1 MSPPAPSARPEL
13 WTYRALCLAGGV
25 TVPLLGWAHQVYGP
39 GPVLTD
45 PLWLRLVVGALPLGL
60 ALVSFVSEGVR
71 REIAGLT
78 YVLLYVYVGWFAAIA
93 GLGGFTSTHAVGGVA
108 LVVAVSVASTS
119 GFARLW
125 PLVAGL
131 VTTVGALALVLAL
144 VDAPAVAPGPYL
156 AVVSASALGLLAG
169 AALWRH
175 RRAHAEA
182 GEQRYRTV
190 FERVADGVVLLDAAT
205 LRVVAANEAYLRLTG
220 FNAQEVHARTLYDLA
235 LARRDEVD
243 RDVRLAAEAANAD
256 LGERVHRRLDGTEIP
271 LAVGLARLEEGG
283 RPLLCLTARDLSEE
297 KRTRTELESSRDQ
310 ARAMLELRTN
320 FLNNMSHEL
329 RTPLVAI
336 TGFLDLLQA
345 EGDHLDPEE
354 RGAMLD
360 SLRRSAERLTGTL
373 NAVLDLAQLEGGQF
387 NLAPEPIDIQEVAR
401 EVSARL
407 LPHARTR
414 GLDLRLRVGVG
425 DSALALADR
434 GALER
439 ILLGLLSNALKFTP
453 RGSVTVTVEADSH
466 RVLLH
471 VSDTGIGIGPEALP
485 HLFTPFRQV
494 SAGLGREHEGSG
506 LGLTLTKRLVDLMG
520 GRIKVE
526 SAPGKGTTVTVAFAR
541 TWGGVEA
548 DLLEPAAEAGP
559 ADPWA
564 ERGGDGAVGIAQ
576 LAARPRA
583 LVVEDNLDTA
593 RLMQRML
600 RDHFDVD
607 TAPDAET
614 ALALARKAWYDVAF
628 LDMHLGSGMNGLGLL
643 HHLRAMSAYA
653 FVPAIAVTAYGAA
666 GDRERFLGAGFDA
679 YLPKP
684 FTKPQLLGAAQA
696 ASAAQAHAS
705 AVA

>member
-1 MSPPAPSARPEL
+1 MPPAAPSARPEL
-13 WTYRALCLAGGV
+13 WTYRALCLVGGV

-60 ALVSFVSEGVR
+60 ALVSFVSGSVR

-78 YVLLYVYVGWFAAIA
+78 YVLLYVYIGWFGAIA
-93 GLGGFTSTHAVGGVA
+93 GLGGFTAAHAVGGLA
-108 LVVAVSVASTS
+108 LVVAVSVVSTS

-131 VTTVGALALVLAL
+131 VTVVGVLAL
-144 VDAPAVAPGPYL
+144 LLWLVEAPAVAPGPYL
-156 AVVSASALGLLAG
+156 ALVSASALALLAG

-175 RRAHAEA
+175 HRAHAES

-190 FERVADGVVLLDAAT
+190 FERVADGVVLLDADT

-220 FNAQEVHARTLYDLA
+220 FSAQEVHARTLYDLA
-235 LARRDEVD
+235 LARRDEVE
-243 RDVRLAAEAANAD
+243 RDVRLATEEDRAD

-271 LAVGLARLEEGG
+271 LSVGLARLDEGA
-283 RPLLCLTARDLSEE
+283 RPLLCLTARDLTEE
-297 KRTRTELESSRDQ
+297 KRARSEIESSRDQ

-345 EGDHLDPEE
+345 EGDALDPEE

-373 NAVLDLAQLEGGQF
+373 NAVLDLAQLDGGQF
-387 NLAPEPIDIQEVAR
+387 SLAPEPIDIQEVAR

-414 GLDLRLRVGVG
+414 GLDLRLRIGQP
-425 DSALALADR
+425 ALALADR
-434 GALER
+434 AALER
-439 ILLGLLSNALKFTP
+439 ILLGLLSNALKFTAK
-453 RGSVTVTVEADSH
+453 GTVTVAVEADSH

-471 VSDTGIGIGPEALP
+471 VSDTGIGIDPEALP
-485 HLFTPFRQV
+485 HLFTPFRQASV
-494 SAGLGREHEGSG
+494 GMGREHEGSG

-526 SAPGKGTTVTVAFAR
+526 SKPGKGTIVTVAFAR
-541 TWGGVEA
+541 TWAGVEA
-548 DLLEPAAEAGP
+548 DLLQPAPEADP
-559 ADPWA
+559 ADPWG
-564 ERGGDGAVGIAQ
+564 ERGDGAAGIAP

-614 ALALARKAWYDVAF
+614 ALALARKAWYDVTF

-653 FVPAIAVTAYGAA
+653 FVPAIAVTAYHTA

-684 FTKPQLLGAAQA
+684 FTRRQLLGAAQA
-696 ASAAQAHAS
+696 ASATQAQSS